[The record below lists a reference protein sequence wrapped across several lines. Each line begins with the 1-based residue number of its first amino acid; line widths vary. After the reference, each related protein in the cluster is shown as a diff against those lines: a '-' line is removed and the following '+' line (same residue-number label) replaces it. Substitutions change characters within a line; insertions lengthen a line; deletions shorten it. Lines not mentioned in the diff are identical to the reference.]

1 MKEKNKLV
9 KIYTGTETTVL
20 LLKDLLENIGVG
32 STSQDGYKS
41 GINVG
46 FFGGIQSAIDLF
58 IQESDFEIAEPLI
71 RDFIAKNKS

>member
-1 MKEKNKLV
+1 MKVKNKLV
-9 KIYTGTETTVL
+9 KIYTGTEMTVL
-20 LLKDLLENIGVG
+20 LLRDLLENIGVR
-32 STSQDGYKS
+32 STTQDDYKS

-71 RDFIAKNKS
+71 RDFIVKNKS